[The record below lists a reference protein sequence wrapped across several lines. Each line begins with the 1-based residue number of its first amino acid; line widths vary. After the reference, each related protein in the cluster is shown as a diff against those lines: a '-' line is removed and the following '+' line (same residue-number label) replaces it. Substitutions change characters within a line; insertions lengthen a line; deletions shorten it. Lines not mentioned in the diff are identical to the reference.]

1 MELTLKP
8 NVLCREDQ
16 TITFQKV
23 ATLIGAN
30 GSGKSTILQSIFE
43 QKIKKEI
50 AGNLQIICFSSG
62 QNENFSKSFSQYLS
76 KERRKG
82 AELGLDVFYFNKS
95 WSKLL
100 IFLATAQKKEGKVRT
115 FLREYGY
122 VQELDDSTKL
132 DNSSQLECKFKID
145 KQFSIRVQEAL
156 KQEEKGEIETLRS
169 TPYFRSLESFIEKC
183 VQSGYE
189 FDSSLKKKTIN
200 LTADKL
206 FQVTFAS
213 ALSEDYS
220 DRVNADPVVSFF
232 VQAADND
239 YFLDKTDIELHLK
252 NGLEMDQLS
261 DGEYQLLFLYALID
275 LFDSENT
282 LFLLDEA
289 DSHLHFRNI
298 EKLWKILHS
307 IKGHTITTT
316 HLLDSITSNEFSSLK
331 VVEKGKI
338 TEANKIKQLINRLSI
353 LSRAKSAEFEIC
365 GKITHMAL
373 MDDYNDWTIFLRL
386 AERKGLDIARLQGI
400 QAIKKASSYGSVN
413 EAFGKAKMDWV
424 NGLSKAECELQ
435 TRKIFLLCDRDEAA
449 IQFNSGN
456 GVQLT
461 GQQYQ
466 NQIRQISW
474 PSGTNVDVYLLA
486 WKRREIKHYLLSYTA
501 LRNNGKLTEI
511 NDDTLATAYHLR
523 QNDPADNDQI
533 RQLPS
538 DKVKGVMSSLIDS
551 EEGLDLE
558 KLQTYINLIPAD
570 EISEDIENMYNFIVE
585 KL

>member
-16 TITFQKV
+16 TIVFQKV

-43 QKIKKEI
+43 QKIKREI
-50 AGNLQIICFSSG
+50 AGNLQVICFSSG

-76 KERRKG
+76 NERRKG
-82 AELGLDVFYFNKS
+82 AELDLDVFYFNKS

-100 IFLATAQKKEGKVRT
+100 IFLATAQKKDGKVRS
-115 FLREYGY
+115 FLRECGY
-122 VQELDDSTKL
+122 VQESDDSTKL
-132 DNSSQLECKFKID
+132 DLSSQFECKFKVE
-145 KQFSIRVQEAL
+145 KQFSHRVQEAL
-156 KQEEKGEIETLRS
+156 MQEEKGEIETLRS

-189 FDSSLKKKTIN
+189 FDGSLKKKTIN

-206 FQVTFAS
+206 FQVTFSS
-213 ALSEDYS
+213 APPEDNS
-220 DRVNADPVVSFF
+220 DRVNSDPVVSFF
-232 VQAADND
+232 VQSADND
-239 YFLDKTDIELHLK
+239 YFLDKNDIELHLK
-252 NGLEMDQLS
+252 NDLEMDQLS

-365 GKITHMAL
+365 GKIAHMAL
-373 MDDYNDWTIFLRL
+373 IDDYNDWTIFLRL
-386 AERKGLDIARLQGI
+386 AEKKGLDIARLQCI
-400 QAIKKASSYGSVN
+400 QAIKKTSSYGSVN

-424 NGLSKAECELQ
+424 NGLSKAECEHQ
-435 TRKIFLLCDRDEAA
+435 TRKIFLICDRDEAA
-449 IQFNSGN
+449 IQFNSSN

-466 NQIRQISW
+466 SQIRQISW

-501 LRNNGKLTEI
+501 LSNNSNLAEI
-511 NDDTLATAYHLR
+511 NDDTLATSYHLK
-523 QNDPADNDQI
+523 QNDPADNNQI

-538 DKVKGVMSSLIDS
+538 DKVKGVIGSLIDS
-551 EEGLDLE
+551 EDGLDLE

-570 EISEDIENMYNFIVE
+570 EISEDIENMYKFIVE